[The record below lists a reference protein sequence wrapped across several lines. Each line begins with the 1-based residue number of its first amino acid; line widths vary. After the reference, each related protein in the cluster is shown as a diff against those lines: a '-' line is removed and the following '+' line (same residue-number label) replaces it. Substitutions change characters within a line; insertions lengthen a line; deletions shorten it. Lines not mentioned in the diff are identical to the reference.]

1 MLSSDQR
8 SRLSLLRT
16 LAKCKTKEAKEA
28 LMDNYWD
35 TSMALEWMRYRAEHE
50 DADLD
55 EFHALYEKAKD
66 EAAKL
71 PVDRYDVLDVL
82 DGKKTQASNRQQR
95 RAAMKK
101 DKKKKK

>member
-1 MLSSDQR
+1 MLSSDQK

-50 DADLD
+50 NADLD
-55 EFHALYEKAKD
+55 EFHTLYEKAKD

-71 PVDRYDVLDVL
+71 PVDRYDVSDS
-82 DGKKTQASNRQQR
+82 KKTLTANRQHR